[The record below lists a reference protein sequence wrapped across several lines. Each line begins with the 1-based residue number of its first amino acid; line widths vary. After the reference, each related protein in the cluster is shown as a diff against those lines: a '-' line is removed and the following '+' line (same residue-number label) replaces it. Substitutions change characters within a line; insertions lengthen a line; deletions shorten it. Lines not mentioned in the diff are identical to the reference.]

1 MEISVVFKLDD
12 YLRIRQAAEYLGV
25 CRNTLRNWEIAGR
38 IRVHRPSANNYRL
51 YKIDDL
57 DKMLLD
63 AEQSARSLKRKP
75 R

>member
-1 MEISVVFKLDD
+1 VLKLDD
-12 YLRIRQAAEYLGV
+12 YLRIRQAAECLGV
-25 CRNTLRNWEIAGR
+25 CRNTLRNWEIAGK
-38 IRVHRPSANNYRL
+38 IRVHRHPANNYRL

-63 AEQSARSLKRKP
+63 AEQSARSVKRKP